1 MIQRYHIC
9 VEILAIELGKM
20 LLLMEFV
27 SRYKIRERES
37 ARERERLCG
46 NVVGVVLVTERSEI
60 GDNIN

>member
-1 MIQRYHIC
+1 
-9 VEILAIELGKM
+9 M